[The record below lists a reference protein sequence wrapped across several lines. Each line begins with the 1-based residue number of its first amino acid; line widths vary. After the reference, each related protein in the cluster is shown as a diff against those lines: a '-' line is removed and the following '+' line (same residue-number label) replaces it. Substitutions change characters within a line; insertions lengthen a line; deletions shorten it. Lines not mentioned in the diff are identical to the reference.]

1 MSALYTL
8 SGLRVARGGR
18 TILDVDQL
26 ALEDGGVT
34 ALVGPNGAGKSTLLE
49 VLAFL
54 LPPEAGRLVFDG
66 APVSG
71 IEAQACAKRVG
82 LVPQN
87 PYLFDR
93 SVAANV
99 RLGLALRGVPRAA
112 ATARVD
118 ETIALLGLA
127 ALAERHVRRLSGG
140 EAQKVA
146 IARIVALRPEVLLL
160 DEPFSYLDSAA
171 TAELAALLADP
182 ARLGARKIVFTTH
195 DELLAL
201 KLAAEV
207 VNVVGGRA
215 DRGSLLNLYSGRL
228 DRARHSFK
236 VGGNIGGDGG
246 GIEVHVGDHVSAGT
260 RIALDPAHVVLSAT
274 RLESSMRNVFP
285 GRITSLVEHGGE
297 VLVTVDIGLRI
308 HALVTHEAVRAQ
320 GLRPGAATWV
330 SFKSNALRVL

>member
-8 SGLRVARGGR
+8 SGLRIARGGR
-18 TILDVDQL
+18 TILDVDHL
-26 ALEDGGVT
+26 ALEDSGVT

-66 APVSG
+66 TPVSG
-71 IEAQACAKRVG
+71 AEAQACAKRVG

-201 KLAAEV
+201 KLATEV
-207 VNVVGGRA
+207 VNVVAGRA

-228 DRARHSFK
+228 DRARHSFS
-236 VGGNIGGDGG
+236 IGGDVG

-285 GRITSLVEHGGE
+285 GRISSLAEHGGE

-320 GLRPGAATWV
+320 DLRPGAATWV

>member
-8 SGLRVARGGR
+8 SGLRIARGGR
-18 TILDVDQL
+18 TILDVDHL

-66 APVSG
+66 TPVSG
-71 IEAQACAKRVG
+71 AEAQACAKRVG

-228 DRARHSFK
+228 DRARHSFS
-236 VGGNIGGDGG
+236 IGGDVG

-320 GLRPGAATWV
+320 DLRPGAATWV

>member
-1 MSALYTL
+1 LSALYAL
-8 SGLRVARGGR
+8 DGLRVARGGR
-18 TILDVDQL
+18 TVLDVDGL

-54 LPPEAGRLVFDG
+54 LPPDAGRLVFDG
-66 APVSG
+66 RPVS
-71 IEAQACAKRVG
+71 AADAPACAKRVG

-87 PYLFDR
+87 PYLLDR

-99 RLGLALRGVPRAA
+99 RLGLTLRGLARRAA
-112 ATARVD
+112 DARVE
-118 ETIALLGLA
+118 ETLALLGLT
-127 ALAERHVRRLSGG
+127 ALAGRHVRGLSGG

-182 ARLGARKIVFTTH
+182 FRLGARKIVFTTH

-201 KLAAEV
+201 KLAAET
-207 VNVVGGRA
+207 VNVVAGRA

-228 DRARHSFK
+228 DRARHSF
-236 VGGNIGGDGG
+236 VTGGL
-246 GIEVHVGDHVSAGT
+246 EVHVGDHVTAGT

-274 RLESSMRNVFP
+274 RLDSSMRNSFP
-285 GRITSLVEHGGE
+285 GRVTSLAEHGGE
-297 VLVTVDIGLRI
+297 VLVGADIGVRI
-308 HALVTHEAVRAQ
+308 HALVTHDAVRAQ
-320 GLRPGAATWV
+320 GLQPGAATWV
-330 SFKSNALRVL
+330 SFKSNALRVF